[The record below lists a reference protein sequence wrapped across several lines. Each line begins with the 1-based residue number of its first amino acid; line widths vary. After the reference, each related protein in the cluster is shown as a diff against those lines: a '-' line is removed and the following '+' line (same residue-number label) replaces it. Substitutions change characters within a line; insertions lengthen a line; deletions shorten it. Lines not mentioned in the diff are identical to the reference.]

1 MNKKIAILLTLMM
14 LTNGYAQET
23 QKLSEKIIQTQ
34 LLTEKE
40 SFYLV
45 ENQSNK
51 GGDSSTIKAF
61 ELNIELKYTAD
72 GGKSFTYCQ
81 LDSVKKTLSTG
92 YNISA
97 ISISFIDRSVGFIYG
112 YASAYTYYPFL
123 FRTEDGGK
131 TWQTIFA
138 NTIDV
143 PLRRGDFYMFNE
155 KKGILILNWNS
166 QPNFNYMITEDRGKS
181 WQQKSYTI
189 SRDDIRIL
197 NEDSM
202 LTTHYSPSGLVM
214 IRFNNHD
221 PKATNK
227 LKSLI
232 IQSTDFGQTFVE
244 L

>member
-45 ENQSNK
+45 ENQLQN
-51 GGDSSTIKAF
+51 GNDSSAVKTV

-81 LDSVKKTLSTG
+81 LDSVKKTLATG

-112 YASAYTYYPFL
+112 YASAYAYYPFL

-138 NTIDV
+138 NTIDC

-166 QPNFNYMITEDRGKS
+166 QPNFNYMITEDGGES

>member
-1 MNKKIAILLTLMM
+1 MNKKIAVLLTLM
-14 LTNGYAQET
+14 LLNNGYAQET

-45 ENQSNK
+45 ENQPNK
-51 GGDSSTIKAF
+51 GGDSSSVKAV

-81 LDSVKKTLSTG
+81 LDSVKKTLATG

-112 YASAYTYYPFL
+112 YASAYAYYPFL

-138 NTIDV
+138 NTIDC

-166 QPNFNYMITEDRGKS
+166 QPNFNYMI
-181 WQQKSYTI
+181 

-202 LTTHYSPSGLVM
+202 LKTHYSPSGLVM